1 MAHDEHTDGDRTG
14 DPGRGRNDDL
24 PEGVI
29 DAAPATGWESA
40 EVADGETSERSDA
53 EAVEAALP
61 EDAAAEERARAR
73 RPRTSRSSI
82 STRPPNRSGWTA

>member
-40 EVADGETSERSDA
+40 EV
-53 EAVEAALP
+53 VEAALP
-61 EDAAAEERARAR
+61 EDAAAEERA
-73 RPRTSRSSI
+73 
-82 STRPPNRSGWTA
+82 